1 MPDPRQSTSRQTQPQ
16 ISSFFV
22 QSSTTKKRALVSSH
36 TPIDLTIGDSGSDV
50 ERQSPIK
57 KLKSKHLECPISQWR
72 FDTSSRGEHSRTASV
87 QDHTSRSRVD
97 LERIL
102 LGTGPQLGHVEDREN
117 SSMDADNSQDGDDS
131 DPAFTELR
139 AMFSLIPTKGSRKS
153 REKSVV
159 RKTKSAAKVGPSGET
174 YTPYESQALSFIK
187 DHPGTILMI
196 EKGYKFYLHE
206 ESARTASGELGIVAY
221 MKRNLLTASIPVHR
235 KEVHMKKLLSKG
247 HKVGIIE
254 QTETAALKK
263 ASENKNTLFER
274 KLTQLYTAATYVDEV
289 GSVDDLDKY
298 SAPPL
303 LCLVESHKPDSA
315 EGEIS
320 IGMIAITPST
330 GDVIW
335 DEFHDTVMRAE
346 LETRLVHTRPAELLV
361 PSEGLTKMT
370 QKVLAHFANA
380 SHDQGIRTEYFNS
393 ALSGSEAFDF
403 ITNFYTTKATVSTE
417 ELSPDKLLVLVA
429 GLPQLVALS
438 LAHSIKYLSTFSIA
452 DALLGVKFFTK
463 FTERSHMLLNGNTM
477 TNLEIYQNQTDFTT
491 HGTLMSILDHTST
504 KFGARL
510 LKNWIGKPLT
520 NKLILNQR
528 IDAVEE
534 IKYSKSPQ
542 LVELCRVL
550 KRLPDLAKGLC
561 RIQYGKCTCQELASL
576 LSAFGTVASA
586 FPEHSE
592 EFHSKLLNDIFS
604 SLPKLKAPIKALL
617 AAIDIKKANSG
628 RKDELWTDPEQ
639 FPALD
644 EYKLLIETVKSE
656 LDEEL
661 KSIRKLLRKPSL
673 VWTTVAGIEYLVEI
687 KKSEDRIVPTN
698 WVVMSVTKSL
708 RRYHTPEAK
717 RFIDELS
724 RYKEALNVEANKAF
738 ASFLSSIAS
747 DHYSVMRDVVN
758 KLGIADCLLSLAHVA
773 HQQGYVRP
781 EFIEE
786 NSLEIVEGRHP
797 MIEALRT
804 DPFVPNTLYIG
815 GDYPRSSVITG
826 PNMGG
831 KSSAV
836 RMVALIAIMA
846 QIGSY
851 VPAKAVRLG
860 MLDGVFSRMGA
871 SDELARGRS
880 TFMVEMA
887 QTSDILQNATH
898 KSLVILDELGRG
910 TSTADGMAIA
920 DAVLHHL
927 VERVKCKT
935 LFITHYPLVATEL
948 ERKFPAEV
956 QNLHMSYTT
965 EIRVNGTRDVT
976 FLYQLTPGIALESF
990 GVECGRLAG
999 LPDDILRIAAER
1011 SELCRTVTE
1020 QRTRRSRTRKLIG
1033 AITRALSTQDV
1044 TRLEELRTTV
1054 RQFTID

>member
-1 MPDPRQSTSRQTQPQ
+1 MRERQSASRHTQPQ

-22 QSSTTKKRALVSSH
+22 QSPATKKRAPVSLDS
-36 TPIDLTIGDSGSDV
+36 PIDLTLDDSDV
-50 ERQSPIK
+50 ERQPPIK
-57 KLKSKHLECPISQWR
+57 KLKSKHPESPTSQWR
-72 FDTSSRGEHSRTASV
+72 FDTSSRGEHSGTASI
-87 QDHTSRSRVD
+87 QEHKTRSRAD
-97 LERIL
+97 FERIL
-102 LGTGPQLGHVEDREN
+102 LGTGRQSGYADDKGN
-117 SSMDADNSQDGDDS
+117 SSADDDSSQNGNDS

-139 AMFSLIPTKGSRKS
+139 AMFSLKPTKGKGKS
-153 REKSVV
+153 CEKSLV
-159 RKTKSAAKVGPSGET
+159 RKTKAAAEIGPSGET
-174 YTPYESQALSFIK
+174 YTPYEVQALSFIK

-196 EKGYKFYLHE
+196 EKGYKFYFHE
-206 ESARTASGELGIVAY
+206 ESAKIASGELGIIAY

-235 KEVHMKKLLSKG
+235 KEVHMRKLLSKG
-247 HKVGIIE
+247 HKVGIVE

-263 ASENKNTLFER
+263 AGDNKNTLFER
-274 KLTQLYTAATYVDEV
+274 KLAELYTAATYVDEV

-303 LCLVESHKPDSA
+303 LCLVEARKDDSA

-335 DEFHDTVMRAE
+335 DEFHDTVMRVE

-361 PSEGLTKMT
+361 AGEGLTKMT
-370 QKVLAHFANA
+370 RKVLAHFTNLTASSA
-380 SHDQGIRTEYFNS
+380 SHDQRIRTEHFNS
-393 ALSGSEAFDF
+393 AMSGSEAFDF
-403 ITNFYTTKATVSTE
+403 ITNFYTTKSTASTE
-417 ELSPDKLLVLVA
+417 ELSSDKILAIVA
-429 GLPQLVALS
+429 GLPQLVAIS
-438 LAHSIKYLSTFSIA
+438 LAQSIKYLSSFSIA
-452 DALLGVKFFTK
+452 DAFLGVKFFTR
-463 FTERSHMLLNGNTM
+463 FTERCHMLLNGNTM

-491 HGTLMSILDHTST
+491 QGTLMSVLDHTST

-534 IKYSKSPQ
+534 IKSSKSPQ

-576 LSAFGTVASA
+576 LSAFQIIVRA
-586 FPEHSE
+586 FPERSE

-604 SLPKLKAPIKALL
+604 SLPKLKAPIKTLL
-617 AAIDIKKANSG
+617 GAIDIEKATSG

-673 VWTTVAGIEYLVEI
+673 TWKTVAGTEYLAEI
-687 KKSEDRIVPTN
+687 KKSEDRMVPTN
-698 WVVMSVTKSL
+698 WVVVSATKYL
-708 RRYHTPEAK
+708 RRYHTPEVK
-717 RFIDELS
+717 KFIDELS
-724 RYKEALNVEANKAF
+724 RYKEALNAEANKAF

-747 DHYSVMRDVVN
+747 DHYSVMRDAVN
-758 KLGIADCLLSLAHVA
+758 KLAIADCLLSLAHVA

-781 EFIEE
+781 EFIEGD
-786 NSLEIVEGRHP
+786 SLEIVEGRHP

-804 DPFVPNTLYIG
+804 DPFVPNTLYMG
-815 GDYPRSSVITG
+815 GDHPRSSVITG

-836 RMVALIAIMA
+836 RMVALIVIMA

-851 VPAKAVRLG
+851 VPAQVVRLG
-860 MLDGVFSRMGA
+860 LLDGVLSRMGA

-887 QTSDILQNATH
+887 QTSDILQKATH

-910 TSTADGMAIA
+910 FTQMAIA

-948 ERKFPAEV
+948 ERKFPEEV

-965 EIRVNGTRDVT
+965 ETRINGTRDVT
-976 FLYQLTPGIALESF
+976 FLYQLTPGVALESF

-999 LPDDILRIAAER
+999 LPDDILRIASER

-1020 QRTRRSRTRKLIG
+1020 QRIRRSRSVCML
-1033 AITRALSTQDV
+1033 AIHLLPA
-1044 TRLEELRTTV
+1044 
-1054 RQFTID
+1054 

>member
-1 MPDPRQSTSRQTQPQ
+1 
-16 ISSFFV
+16 
-22 QSSTTKKRALVSSH
+22 
-36 TPIDLTIGDSGSDV
+36 
-50 ERQSPIK
+50 
-57 KLKSKHLECPISQWR
+57 
-72 FDTSSRGEHSRTASV
+72 
-87 QDHTSRSRVD
+87 
-97 LERIL
+97 
-102 LGTGPQLGHVEDREN
+102 LGHAEDREN
-117 SSMDADNSQDGDDS
+117 PSMDDDSSQDGNDS

-139 AMFSLIPTKGSRKS
+139 AMFSLIPTKGSKKS
-153 REKSVV
+153 RAKPMV
-159 RKTKSAAKVGPSGET
+159 RKAKAAAEVGPSGET

-187 DHPGTILMI
+187 DNPETILMI
-196 EKGYKFYLHE
+196 EKGYKFYFHE
-206 ESARTASGELGIVAY
+206 ESAKIASGELGIIAY

-274 KLTQLYTAATYVDEV
+274 KLTQLYTATTYVDEV

-320 IGMIAITPST
+320 IGIIAITPST

-335 DEFHDTVMRAE
+335 DEFHDTVMRVE

-361 PSEGLTKMT
+361 PREGLTKMT
-370 QKVLAHFANA
+370 QKVLTHFANA
-380 SHDQGIRTEYFNS
+380 SHDQRIRTEIFNS
-393 ALSGSEAFDF
+393 TLNRSEAFDF
-403 ITNFYTTKATVSTE
+403 ITNFYTTKASVSTE
-417 ELSPDKLLVLVA
+417 EFSPDKLLALVA
-429 GLPQLVALS
+429 GLPQLVVIS

-452 DALLGVKFFTK
+452 DSLLGVKFFTK

-491 HGTLMSILDHTST
+491 RGTLMSILDHTST

-534 IKYSKSPQ
+534 IKFSKSPQ

-576 LSAFGTVASA
+576 LSAFGTVANA
-586 FPEHSE
+586 FPDHLE

-604 SLPKLKAPIKALL
+604 SLPKLKAPIKVLL
-617 AAIDIKKANSG
+617 GAIDIKKANSG
-628 RKDELWTDPEQ
+628 RKDELWANPEQ
-639 FPALD
+639 YPALD

-673 VWTTVAGIEYLVEI
+673 AWTTIAGIEYLVEI
-687 KKSEDRIVPTN
+687 KKSEDRTVPTN
-698 WVVMSVTKSL
+698 WVVMSATKYL
-708 RRYHTPEAK
+708 RRYHTPETK

-724 RYKEALNVEANKAF
+724 RYKEALNAEANRVF

-758 KLGIADCLLSLAHVA
+758 KLGTADCLLSLAHVA
-773 HQQGYVRP
+773 HQEGYVRP

-786 NSLEIVEGRHP
+786 DSLEIVDGRHP

-804 DPFVPNTLYIG
+804 DPFVPNTLCIG
-815 GDYPRSSVITG
+815 GDYPRSNVITG

-831 KSSAV
+831 KSSVV

-860 MLDGVFSRMGA
+860 LLDGVFSRMGA

-887 QTSDILQNATH
+887 QTSDILQKATH

-920 DAVLHHL
+920 NAVLHHL
-927 VERVKCKT
+927 VEHVKCKT

-948 ERKFPAEV
+948 ERKFPEEV
-956 QNLHMSYTT
+956 QNVHMSYST
-965 EIRVNGTRDVT
+965 EMRINGTRDVI

-999 LPDDILRIAAER
+999 LPDHILRVASER

-1020 QRTRRSRTRKLIG
+1020 QRIRRSRTRKLTG
-1033 AITRALSTQDV
+1033 AITRALSTHDAM
-1044 TRLEELRTTV
+1044 RLEELRTTIQ
-1054 RQFTID
+1054 QFTTD

>member
-1 MPDPRQSTSRQTQPQ
+1 MRERQSATLQRRS
-16 ISSFFV
+16 V
-22 QSSTTKKRALVSSH
+22 HLVSSDS
-36 TPIDLTIGDSGSDV
+36 PIDLTIDDSDV
-50 ERQSPIK
+50 DRQPPIK
-57 KLKSKHLECPISQWR
+57 KLKSKHSEFSTSQWR
-72 FDTSSRGEHSRTASV
+72 FDNSSREDHASTASV
-87 QDHTSRSRVD
+87 QEHKTRSRVE

-102 LGTGPQLGHVEDREN
+102 LGTGRQSGHADGEEN
-117 SSMDADNSQDGDDS
+117 SSVDDDSSQDGNDS

-139 AMFSLIPTKGSRKS
+139 AMFSLKTSKGRGKS
-153 REKSVV
+153 RAKPMV
-159 RKTKSAAKVGPSGET
+159 RKTKAAAEVGPSGET
-174 YTPYESQALSFIK
+174 YTPYEVQVLSFIK
-187 DHPGTILMI
+187 DNPGTILMI
-196 EKGYKFYLHE
+196 EKGYKFYFHE
-206 ESARTASGELGIVAY
+206 ESAKSLESLLIRIGTFSLPLFPSIG
-221 MKRNLLTASIPVHR
+221 KR
-235 KEVHMKKLLSKG
+235 LLSKG
-247 HKVGIIE
+247 HKVGVIE

-263 ASENKNTLFER
+263 AGENKNALFER

-303 LCLVESHKPDSA
+303 LCLVEIDKPDST
-315 EGEIS
+315 EGEVS
-320 IGMIAITPST
+320 IGMIAISPST

-335 DEFHDTVMRAE
+335 DEFHDTVMRVE
-346 LETRLVHTRPAELLV
+346 LETRLVHTRPAELLI
-361 PSEGLTKMT
+361 PGEGLSKMT
-370 QKVLAHFANA
+370 QKVLAHFANV
-380 SHDQGIRTEYFNS
+380 SHDQRIRTEHFDS

-403 ITNFYTTKATVSTE
+403 ITNFYTTKVTASAE
-417 ELSPDKLLVLVA
+417 ELSPDKILAIVA
-429 GLPQLVALS
+429 GLPQLVAIS
-438 LAHSIKYLSTFSIA
+438 LAHSIKYLSSFNIA
-452 DALLGVKFFTK
+452 DAFLGVKFFTR
-463 FTERSHMLLNGNTM
+463 FTERSHMLLNGNTIA
-477 TNLEIYQNQTDFTT
+477 N
-491 HGTLMSILDHTST
+491 
-504 KFGARL
+504 
-510 LKNWIGKPLT
+510 
-520 NKLILNQR
+520 LILNQR

-534 IKYSKSPQ
+534 IKSSKSPQ

-561 RIQYGKCTCQELASL
+561 RIQYGKCTCQELASI
-576 LSAFGTVASA
+576 LSAFGSVAGA

-592 EFHSKLLNDIFS
+592 EFDSKLLNDIFS
-604 SLPKLKAPIKALL
+604 SLPEIREPIEALL
-617 AAIDIKKANSG
+617 ATINIKKANSG
-628 RKDELWTDPEQ
+628 RKDDMWTDPEQ

-661 KSIRKLLRKPSL
+661 KSIRRLLGRPSL
-673 VWTTVAGIEYLVEI
+673 TWTTIAGIEYLVEI
-687 KKSEDRIVPTN
+687 KKSEDRTVPTN
-698 WVVMSVTKSL
+698 WVVVSATKFL
-708 RRYHTPEAK
+708 RRYHTPEIK
-717 RFIDELS
+717 KFIDELS
-724 RYKEALNVEANKAF
+724 RYKEALNAEANKAF
-738 ASFLSSIAS
+738 ASFLSSIAL
-747 DHYSVMRDVVN
+747 DQYSVMRDVVN
-758 KLGIADCLLSLAHVA
+758 KLAMADCLLSLAHVA

-786 NSLEIVEGRHP
+786 DFLEIVEGRHP

-860 MLDGVFSRMGA
+860 LLDGVLSRMGGMTNIFWFVVVTNFDVHEA

-887 QTSDILQNATH
+887 QTSDILQKATH

-948 ERKFPAEV
+948 ERKFPEEV

-965 EIRVNGTRDVT
+965 ETRVNGTRDVT
-976 FLYQLTPGIALESF
+976 FLYQLTPGVALESF

-999 LPDDILRIAAER
+999 LPDDILHIASER

-1020 QRTRRSRTRKLIG
+1020 QRTRRSRSLHSFH
-1033 AITRALSTQDV
+1033 LPFSSST
-1044 TRLEELRTTV
+1044 L
-1054 RQFTID
+1054 